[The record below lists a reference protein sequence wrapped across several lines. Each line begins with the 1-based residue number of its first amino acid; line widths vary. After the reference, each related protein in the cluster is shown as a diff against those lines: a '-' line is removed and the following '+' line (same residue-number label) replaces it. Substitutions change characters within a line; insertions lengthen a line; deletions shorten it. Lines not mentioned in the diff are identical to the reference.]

1 MKIKIPRMKR
11 DPSLKLNGNM
21 LVNFFRTLF
30 FVTGIVRVHKHNL
43 VDWVIVLHAA
53 YKGDLGLSIDLN
65 HLPSNSV
72 ITNISG
78 PIIITGV
85 LYNQVYFVH

>member
-21 LVNFFRTLF
+21 FVNFFRTLF
-30 FVTGIVRVHKHNL
+30 FATGIARVHKHNL
-43 VDWVIVLHAA
+43 VDWVIYYLAA
-53 YKGDLGLSIDLN
+53 YKGDLSLSIELKY
-65 HLPSNSV
+65 LQSNSV

-78 PIIITGV
+78 PFIITGV
-85 LYNQVYFVH
+85 RFNRVY